1 MSKDCDY
8 LKWYV
13 VCPTTTVL
21 LTGAAAVRSIIYGGG
36 INSQRQPCPCP
47 CPFLCPSSSGPWLVL
62 FWITR
67 PIVLPRPAPRCP
79 CPFLCPSSSSCPW
92 LVLFWITRPI
102 VLPRPAPHC
111 PCPFL
116 CPSSSSCP
124 WLVLFWITR
133 LIVDPRPGPRY
144 VDQESKVL
152 LHEHCQQTNEHGE
165 SYASLQTYQLG

>member
-13 VCPTTTVL
+13 ECPTTTVL
-21 LTGAAAVRSIIYGGG
+21 LTGAAAVQSIIYGGG
-36 INSQRQPCPCP
+36 INSQRQP
-47 CPFLCPSSSGPWLVL
+47 
-62 FWITR
+62 
-67 PIVLPRPAPRCP
+67 
-79 CPFLCPSSSSCPW
+79 
-92 LVLFWITRPI
+92 
-102 VLPRPAPHC
+102 C

-152 LHEHCQQTNEHGE
+152 LHERCQQTNEHGE
-165 SYASLQTYQLG
+165 SYASLQTYQL

>member
-67 PIVLPRPAPRCP
+67 PLVLPRPAPR
-79 CPFLCPSSSSCPW
+79 
-92 LVLFWITRPI
+92 
-102 VLPRPAPHC
+102 C

-165 SYASLQTYQLG
+165 SYASLQTYHLG